1 MKKTLFV
8 LVMLPIL
15 LLTSCSKDDDL
26 IKETQVLYIA
36 KNTYSGDNTITGTFC
51 FFKDGDYD
59 PTTFKYTPQSEFYSD
74 WEDATI
80 KNQKG
85 ENIKSF
91 FIGISLKGKGY
102 GTYKCDPG
110 TYYVVALVKN
120 RSFGRLWKSQKIQVE
135 KNKITRIDA
144 IFGDMSA
151 EGYVE
156 WND

>member
-15 LLTSCSKDDDL
+15 LFTSCSKDDDL
-26 IKETQVLYIA
+26 VIETQVLYIA
-36 KNTYSGDNTITGTFC
+36 KNTYSGDNTITGTFF

-59 PTTFKYTPQSEFYSD
+59 PTTFKCDSYR
-74 WEDATI
+74 EDATI

-85 ENIKSF
+85 ETIKSF
-91 FIGISLKGKGY
+91 FKDIVLKGEGY

-120 RSFGRLWKSQKIQVE
+120 RSFGQLWKAQKIQVE

-144 IFGDMSA
+144 VFGDMSA

-156 WND
+156 WNN

>member
-1 MKKTLFV
+1 MRKTLLV

-15 LLTSCSKDDDL
+15 FLTSCSKDDDL
-26 IKETQVLYIA
+26 IIEAQVWYIA
-36 KNTYSGDNTITGTFC
+36 RNTNSGDNTITGSFF

-59 PTTFKYTPQSEFYSD
+59 PTTFKCDSF

-85 ENIKSF
+85 ETIKSF
-91 FIGISLKGKGY
+91 FKDIVLKGEGY
-102 GTYKCDPG
+102 GTYKCAPG
-110 TYYVVALVKN
+110 AYYVVVLVKN
-120 RSFGRLWKSQKIQVE
+120 YSFGQLWKSQKIQVE
-135 KNKITRIDA
+135 KNKTTKIEA
-144 IFGDMSA
+144 IFGSMSA